1 MTVQFTVAFKAVAT
15 VPIFKTYKND
25 CTAHL
30 QIGHFGSGD
39 DSEWGT
45 VGIGYE
51 CGQPRRRK

>member
-1 MTVQFTVAFKAVAT
+1 MTEQLTGAVKAVAPVLT
-15 VPIFKTYKND
+15 FKTYKND
-25 CTAHL
+25 CMAHL

-51 CGQPRRRK
+51 CGWPRQRK